1 MMVSYNELFS
11 AIEKAFRGE
20 QRLCGEAD
28 IIAAMVVDL
37 QMLGLDGVS
46 QFNQAS
52 RRHSWGPDN
61 AVQCRHVND
70 NQLSFDL
77 GYGSLACHFPVVID
91 VAMDCLTQAESIFIR
106 IARCNHPW
114 FIHGELSQLAAKG
127 KASRASWFDKYSARQ
142 IFYVLNTGQT
152 APEIT
157 YQDVAENYRSM
168 GNIVDIEISS
178 SDFELPKDEM
188 EGSRHIHSHQLLAT
202 KELAWRDGIFVEDE
216 EWDYLV
222 IQSKRNLVATNERS
236 EKGAGEILTNPECT
250 S

>member
-1 MMVSYNELFS
+1 
-11 AIEKAFRGE
+11 
-20 QRLCGEAD
+20 
-28 IIAAMVVDL
+28 MVVDL
-37 QMLGLDGVS
+37 QMLGLEVLANLTKPVVVTAGG
-46 QFNQAS
+46 
-52 RRHSWGPDN
+52 HDN
-61 AVQCRHVND
+61 AVQCPDVND
-70 NQLSFDL
+70 NKLIFDL

-127 KASRASWFDKYSARQ
+127 KASRASWFDKDSARQ

-188 EGSRHIHSHQLLAT
+188 EGSRHIHSHQLVAT
-202 KELAWRDGIFVEDE
+202 KALACRDGIFVEDT
-216 EWDYLV
+216 EWQYLV

-236 EKGAGEILTNPECT
+236 EKGQVKLRLNP
-250 S
+250 SAPVRKV

>member
-11 AIEKAFRGE
+11 AVEKAFRGE
-20 QRLCGEAD
+20 LRLCGEAD

-37 QMLGLDGVS
+37 QMLGLDGIR

-52 RRHSWGPDN
+52 RCYGWGPDN
-61 AVQCRHVND
+61 AMQYRDVND

-77 GYGSLACHFPVVID
+77 DYGSLACHFPVVID
-91 VAMDCLTQAESIFIR
+91 VAIGRLTRAESLFIR

-114 FIHGELSQLAAKG
+114 FIHGELIQLAAKG
-127 KASRASWFDKYSARQ
+127 KASRASWFDKDSARQ
-142 IFYVLNTGQT
+142 IFYVLNSGQA

-157 YQDVAENYRSM
+157 YKNTTENYRSM
-168 GNIVDIEISS
+168 GDIVDIEISG

-188 EGSRHIHSHQLLAT
+188 EASCHIHSHQLLAT
-202 KELAWRDGIFVEDE
+202 KELACRDGIFVEDA
-216 EWDYLV
+216 EWQYLV
-222 IQSKRNLVATNERS
+222 SQSKRNLVATNERS
-236 EKGAGEILTNPECT
+236 EKGAGETSAKPEWT